1 MHHATSH
8 NSYFGWFHHHCDLVF
23 KPKHIYTRELIRSA
37 FNQSSRGER
46 AQVVST
52 EAALEVVGLTKLF
65 TRRPGRQF
73 KAVDSVSFSVE
84 AGSTFALVGES
95 GSGKSTTA
103 RLILGLDRPDA
114 GAVRVN
120 GRDVTNLTGAAR
132 REVWRHIRLVHQN
145 PQVALDPRFTVKQ
158 IIAEP
163 LNAFDIGNRPQR
175 PQRLAELLDQVGL
188 PRSVAQRHPRE
199 LSGGQQ

>member
-1 MHHATSH
+1 M
-8 NSYFGWFHHHCDLVF
+8 F

-37 FNQSSRGER
+37 FNQGSRGER

-52 EAALEVVGLTKLF
+52 EAAVEVVGLTKLF

-132 REVWRHIRLVHQN
+132 REVWRHIQLVHQN
-145 PQVALDPRFTVKQ
+145 PQVALDPRFTVK
-158 IIAEP
+158 
-163 LNAFDIGNRPQR
+163 
-175 PQRLAELLDQVGL
+175 
-188 PRSVAQRHPRE
+188 
-199 LSGGQQ
+199 